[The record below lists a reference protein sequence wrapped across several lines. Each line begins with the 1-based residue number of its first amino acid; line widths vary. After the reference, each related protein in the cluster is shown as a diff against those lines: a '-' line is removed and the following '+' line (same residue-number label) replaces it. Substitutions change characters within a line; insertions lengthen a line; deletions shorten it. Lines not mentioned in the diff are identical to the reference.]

1 MNPELCATYRLQL
14 HKAFTFA
21 DAEALV
27 PYLAEL
33 GISHLYA
40 SPITT
45 AVPGSTHGYD
55 VADPTRI
62 NPELGGEDGF
72 ERLATRLAEHGM
84 SVLLDIVPNHMAAS
98 SHNPFWLEML
108 ERGPECPAAKLFDV
122 FWEQGR
128 LLLPVLGDPLQATLE
143 AGQLLLRA
151 GDSGRV
157 VLAHAD
163 HAFPLRPESVAELR
177 VAASLSEAP
186 APLSAGDRAKLDV
199 VLAAA
204 DLAAILDA
212 QHWRLAWWR
221 TAAHDLNYRRFF
233 NITDLVGVRVEDP
246 EVFEIVHR
254 LPLDL
259 VRRGL
264 VHGLRIDHIDGLV
277 DPAGYCARLRA
288 LVGPDVPLVVEKIL
302 EPGERLRDWPI
313 DGTTG
318 YERLNDINGLFVDAE
333 GYRALEEDL
342 RARHLLTDTP
352 SKRLADT
359 KRQVLSTSLAAEVEA
374 LTRLA
379 RDGLDADIAR
389 GDLTE
394 AAIRQAVTALIV
406 HCPVYRSY
414 ATRDSHTPDDE
425 AIWGMIRTAM
435 EVAEDPLT
443 NAAGAV
449 LLERLRAP
457 HIDSD
462 RQFRLRFQQLSGPA
476 MAKGF
481 EDTELYRTPVLLC
494 VNEVGGS
501 LEHPARDLDEM
512 HALNAARAAAQARD
526 LTPLA
531 THDTKRAP
539 DTRARLATLS
549 FRPDSWLNFLD
560 ETREACATLTRQEAG
575 LMLPDPLDQVMI
587 LQTLVSAWPISQER
601 IAAYLTKALREA
613 KRHTNWET
621 PDEAYEHAALAF
633 ATAIVAAP
641 GGEPIRTAIGQL
653 VEALAP
659 AARIVGLAQTVLQ
672 LTLPG
677 TPDIYQGTEF
687 RDFSLVDPDNRR
699 PVDWDARRAALE
711 GGGDITP
718 EDREK
723 FDLIRCLL
731 ALRRTNPAL
740 AHGAYTP
747 LRLAPSP
754 WRWFGF
760 ERRMGDDAVRV
771 VVPTRVPGSIP
782 QLSLPDG
789 WGEEEWRDLAGAP
802 IPSPG
807 GPLPEQWPFLVSVT
821 GDVSPDLSA

>member
-14 HKAFTFA
+14 HKGFTFA

-27 PYLAEL
+27 PYLASL

-62 NPELGGEDGF
+62 NPELGGEEGF
-72 ERLATRLAEHGM
+72 EKLAARLAEHGM

-98 SHNPFWLEML
+98 SHNPFWMEML
-108 ERGPECPAAKLFDV
+108 ERGPDCPAAKLFDV
-122 FWEQGR
+122 FWEKGR

-151 GDSGRV
+151 EASGRI
-157 VLAHAD
+157 VLAYAD

-177 VAASLSEAP
+177 AAAGLSEAQ
-186 APLSAGDRAKLDV
+186 APLSAGDRAKLDA

-233 NITDLVGVRVEDP
+233 NITDLVGVRIEDP

-318 YERLNDINGLFVDAE
+318 YERLNDINGLFVNAE

-352 SKRLADT
+352 AKRLADA
-359 KRQVLSTSLAAEVEA
+359 KWQVLATSLAAEVET

-379 RDGLDADIAR
+379 RDGLDGDIAA

-425 AIWGMIRTAM
+425 AIWGMIRTVM

-457 HIDSD
+457 RIDSD

-481 EDTELYRTPVLLC
+481 EDTELYRAPVLLC

-512 HALNAARAAAQARD
+512 HALNGARAAAQARD

-531 THDTKRAP
+531 THDTKRGP

-560 ETREACATLTRQEAG
+560 ETREACAALARQEAG
-575 LMLPDPLDQVMI
+575 LVLPDPLDQVMI
-587 LQTLVSAWPISQER
+587 LQTLISAWPISEER

-621 PDEAYEHAALAF
+621 PDEAYEQAAQAF

-641 GGEPIRTAIGQL
+641 ESEPIRTAIGRL

-659 AARIVGLAQTVLQ
+659 AARIVGTIAARSTG
-672 LTLPG
+672 TRAGRCWRAGATSPRRTGRNSTSSAACSPCAGRTRPWRTAPTRRCASPPRPG
-677 TPDIYQGTEF
+677 AGSASNGGWATMQCASSY
-687 RDFSLVDPDNRR
+687 RR
-699 PVDWDARRAALE
+699 GCRAASPSCPCPTAGARRNGATSPARRSPRPAGRSRNNGPSSSPLLVMSRPISPPDHCRRRL
-711 GGGDITP
+711 GP
-718 EDREK
+718 PK
-723 FDLIRCLL
+723 SARCC
-731 ALRRTNPAL
+731 
-740 AHGAYTP
+740 
-747 LRLAPSP
+747 
-754 WRWFGF
+754 RW
-760 ERRMGDDAVRV
+760 
-771 VVPTRVPGSIP
+771 
-782 QLSLPDG
+782 
-789 WGEEEWRDLAGAP
+789 
-802 IPSPG
+802 
-807 GPLPEQWPFLVSVT
+807 
-821 GDVSPDLSA
+821 

>member
-1 MNPELCATYRLQL
+1 M
-14 HKAFTFA
+14 
-21 DAEALV
+21 
-27 PYLAEL
+27 
-33 GISHLYA
+33 
-40 SPITT
+40 
-45 AVPGSTHGYD
+45 PGSTHGYD

-72 ERLATRLAEHGM
+72 ERLAARLAEHGM
-84 SVLLDIVPNHMAAS
+84 GVLLDIVPNHMAAS
-98 SHNPFWLEML
+98 SHNPFWMEML
-108 ERGPECPAAKLFDV
+108 ERGPDCPAAKLFDV
-122 FWEQGR
+122 FWEKGR

-143 AGQLLLRA
+143 AGQLSLRA
-151 GDSGRV
+151 EASGRI
-157 VLAHAD
+157 VLAYAD

-177 VAASLSEAP
+177 AAAGLSEAQ
-186 APLSAGDRAKLDV
+186 APLSAGDRAKLDA

-352 SKRLADT
+352 AKRLADA
-359 KRQVLSTSLAAEVEA
+359 KRQVLATSLAAEVET

-379 RDGLDADIAR
+379 RDGLDADIAA

-414 ATRDSHTPDDE
+414 ATWDGHTPDDE

-449 LLERLRAP
+449 LLERLKRAAHRQRPAVPPALPAIERPGHGQGFRGHGTLP
-457 HIDSD
+457 HAGAAL
-462 RQFRLRFQQLSGPA
+462 RQRGWRQPGASP
-476 MAKGF
+476 
-481 EDTELYRTPVLLC
+481 
-494 VNEVGGS
+494 
-501 LEHPARDLDEM
+501 RDLDEM

-531 THDTKRAP
+531 THDTKRGP

-575 LMLPDPLDQVMI
+575 LVLPDPLDQVMI
-587 LQTLVSAWPISQER
+587 LQTLVSAWPISEER

-621 PDEAYEHAALAF
+621 PDEAYEQAAQAF

-641 GGEPIRTAIGQL
+641 EGEPIRTAIGRL

-771 VVPTRVPGSIP
+771 VVPTRVPDPGSIP
-782 QLSLPDG
+782 QLSFPDG

-807 GPLPEQWPFLVSVT
+807 GPLPEQWPFLVAVT